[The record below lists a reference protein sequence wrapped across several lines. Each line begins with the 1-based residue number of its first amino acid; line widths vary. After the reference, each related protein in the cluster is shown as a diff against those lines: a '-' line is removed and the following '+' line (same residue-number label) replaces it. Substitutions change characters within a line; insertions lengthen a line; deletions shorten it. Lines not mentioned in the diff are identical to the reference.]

1 MADEHLTA
9 PAPETPT
16 PDAPAPEAG
25 APPAVDW
32 EARFN
37 KLEGELGRE
46 REHRAALE
54 GTLRLLAPQQPPPQQ
69 GPMPLVRLPREQAL
83 RIAATLGGQW
93 TEDAVQAHA
102 PIFAAFMETLAAP
115 ILAGLEGMA
124 DTVDLIQVRQD
135 VPQYET
141 QAEEADRVRMEYR
154 QRGQI
159 ITRKQAVA
167 LVKSRRMDDPK
178 YVDQLVEARAKERTA
193 EHAQRAAAAGAAV
206 TEGGSSAQKAGPEPT
221 KQPRVPLTREE
232 FARLPL
238 EEKRKALEGAAL

>member
-1 MADEHLTA
+1 MADEHPTA
-9 PAPETPT
+9 PAPEPT
-16 PDAPAPEAG
+16 TTDAPAPEAG
-25 APPAVDW
+25 APPAENW
-32 EARFN
+32 GERFT
-37 KLEGELGRE
+37 KLEGDLARE

-54 GTLRLLAPQQPPPQQ
+54 GTLRLLAPQPQPQQQ

-93 TEDAVQAHA
+93 NEEAVQAHA

-115 ILAGLEGMA
+115 LLAGLEGMA

-154 QRGQI
+154 QRGQV

-167 LVKSRRMDDPK
+167 LVKARRMDDPN
-178 YVDQLVEARAKERTA
+178 YVDKLVDDRAQSRAA
-193 EHAQRAAAAGAAV
+193 EQSRRASAAAGAV
-206 TEGGSSAQKAGPEPT
+206 TEGGASAQKAGPEPT
-221 KQPRVPLTREE
+221 KQPRTPPTREQ
-232 FARLPL
+232 FATMSL
-238 EEKRKALEGAAL
+238 EEKRKALEGATI